1 IKFLLYQRRLFQQ
14 ADHLSPDDLI
24 EELLS
29 DEAAVVANRA
39 AEFPPAIGANAL
51 VVVNLTC
58 AGLRRC
64 SREGVATL
72 RTADQPLDDTRRDGT
87 PARSYLVLL
96 EQLLGTGEA
105 LFRHQ
110 GRHGDL
116 DPSHASRGR
125 SWPAVVLGVV
135 TPRRRCGRITR
146 VRAEMR
152 VLPKQAAPRYV
163 ELRSTAQTV
172 ERSQRALALRV
183 GMPSALILRVISPML
198 RP

>member
-1 IKFLLYQRRLFQQ
+1 
-14 ADHLSPDDLI
+14 
-24 EELLS
+24 
-29 DEAAVVANRA
+29 
-39 AEFPPAIGANAL
+39 PAIGANAL

-87 PARSYLVLL
+87 PARSYLVLV

-116 DPSHASRGR
+116 DPLFARAFVACCGAGGSYTPPTLWAHNPRPCTDAGLAETGDAAIGGVAQHTPDHRAF
-125 SWPAVVLGVV
+125 PA
-135 TPRRRCGRITR
+135 
-146 VRAEMR
+146 
-152 VLPKQAAPRYV
+152 
-163 ELRSTAQTV
+163 
-172 ERSQRALALRV
+172 
-183 GMPSALILRVISPML
+183 SALLERRVTSGVEPAGDLANVESLHGIHFIDAPHHAASASSIMYAAGASSVLRI
-198 RP
+198 

>member
-1 IKFLLYQRRLFQQ
+1 MVR
-14 ADHLSPDDLI
+14 
-24 EELLS
+24 
-29 DEAAVVANRA
+29 
-39 AEFPPAIGANAL
+39 
-51 VVVNLTC
+51 
-58 AGLRRC
+58 
-64 SREGVATL
+64 
-72 RTADQPLDDTRRDGT
+72 RRDRILLWWGSSW
-87 PARSYLVLL
+87 ARAKLSSVTRA
-96 EQLLGTGEA
+96 GTGISI
-105 LFRHQ
+105 H
-110 GRHGDL
+110 
-116 DPSHASRGR
+116 SSRGR

-198 RP
+198 RKASARWEQIGRAHV